1 MPIGASGSQTN
12 PTPGRD
18 RSSGNLFPI
27 ECHPLRHARHRSA
40 EPRPARFAPL
50 ACGQRFAQRRAVLAQ
65 PVTGIRVLGLVS
77 EPRIASRFAL
87 TSVAL
92 TNRGTSARG
101 RSAVHHVRA
110 DASAPLEPP
119 ARRRTVGLGATAQ
132 APIDLNR
139 CDPRAQTSNAGS
151 DPGRRRELPSRGRMS
166 PTAPARWPTEKHE
179 MSLEDS
185 YHARNDAR
193 DRYPSHP
200 PRSDPGHPWAS
211 LADDGRLAPWLEGGG
226 GQRSDLP
233 RSIGSVPLEIP
244 FPNVSRPA

>member
-1 MPIGASGSQTN
+1 M
-12 PTPGRD
+12 
-18 RSSGNLFPI
+18 
-27 ECHPLRHARHRSA
+27 
-40 EPRPARFAPL
+40 RPAFRPA
-50 ACGQRFAQRRAVLAQ
+50 AGGARAAGNRDQ
-65 PVTGIRVLGLVS
+65 GARSCFRTQDRPSIRAHK
-77 EPRIASRFAL
+77 PRAHKQ
-87 TSVAL
+87 
-92 TNRGTSARG
+92 GTSARG

-179 MSLEDS
+179 MSLEDP

-193 DRYPSHP
+193 DRCPSHP

-211 LADDGRLAPWLEGGG
+211 LADGGRLAPWLEGGG